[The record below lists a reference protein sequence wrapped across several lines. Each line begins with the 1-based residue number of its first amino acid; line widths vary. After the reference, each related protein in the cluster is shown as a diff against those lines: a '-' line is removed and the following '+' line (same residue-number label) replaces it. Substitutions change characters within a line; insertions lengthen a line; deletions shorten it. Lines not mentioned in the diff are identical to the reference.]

1 MKRGDMTAFLE
12 THPGTSAF
20 YNPATYRDKQGFDAP
35 PFQ

>member
-1 MKRGDMTAFLE
+1 MKRGDMTAFIE

-20 YNPATYRDKQGFDAP
+20 YNPATYSDKQGFDAP